1 MRTVLISLLG
11 LFSHNVIAHQGSI
24 LASGHIEVLAFALMA
39 LGILLATIAAALDRI
54 YPRNGEPKDS
64 KAVSIK
70 NHQYSVPTLN
80 YNNFAEDKS

>member
-54 YPRNGEPKDS
+54 YPSNAEPKAS
-64 KAVSIK
+64 KAISIK
-70 NHQYSVPTLN
+70 NYQYLLPTLN
-80 YNNFAEDKS
+80 SNNFAEDKS